1 MSKEKDVSV
10 SLIEKSINFTDL
22 IYRANLD
29 EGVYFLCCAVN
40 NRYKEK
46 HVKLSIDP
54 PTEEIRMTRET
65 ECSTM
70 LYNFLDYLSEQ
81 DDYSKSVHKKEYDEL
96 KELLEY
102 YIDNLNSTK
111 KYTSWFNLFM
121 LKNNHNSIV
130 RSFTKYNPDNEKLL
144 FYVYRHYSNVM
155 LDNGSSSYRLYKNDE
170 IIGKA
175 VAENVISG
183 MRKYLDE
190 LESKL

>member
-1 MSKEKDVSV
+1 
-10 SLIEKSINFTDL
+10 
-22 IYRANLD
+22 
-29 EGVYFLCCAVN
+29 
-40 NRYKEK
+40 
-46 HVKLSIDP
+46 
-54 PTEEIRMTRET
+54 
-65 ECSTM
+65 
-70 LYNFLDYLSEQ
+70 
-81 DDYSKSVHKKEYDEL
+81 
-96 KELLEY
+96 
-102 YIDNLNSTK
+102 
-111 KYTSWFNLFM
+111 M

-175 VAENVISG
+175 VAKNVISS

>member
-1 MSKEKDVSV
+1 MNEEKDITEA
-10 SLIEKSINFTDL
+10 LIEKSINFIEL
-22 IYRANLD
+22 IYKANLD

-40 NRYKEK
+40 NRFREK

-54 PTEEIRMTRET
+54 NIEEMRMTRET
-65 ECSTM
+65 ECSTI

-81 DDYSKSVHKKEYDEL
+81 DAYNNSVHKKEYDEL
-96 KELLEY
+96 KELLDY
-102 YIDNLNSTK
+102 YISNLNNTK

-121 LKNNHNSIV
+121 FRNYHNSMV
-130 RSFTKYNPDNEKLL
+130 HSYTKYNPDNEKLL

-155 LDNGSSSYRLYKNDE
+155 LDNNSKHMLHKNDE
-170 IIGKA
+170 IMGKE
-175 VAENVISG
+175 VAKNVISS